1 MASRGRQRGRV
12 VRAWAQAWAALPLIA
27 ILRGLRPQEAESIGL
42 ALYAE
47 GFRLIEV
54 PLNSPE
60 ALASIA
66 ALHQALPAD
75 AVVGAGTVLDA
86 ALLAPL
92 YAAGGRLAV
101 MPHTA
106 PDLIRA
112 ARAAGLVCIPGAAT
126 PSEVFAALE
135 AGADAVKLFPAE
147 LVSPAVVKAL
157 RAVLPPAAR
166 LLPVGGITPASMA
179 AYRAAGA
186 DGFGLGS
193 ALYRPGQD
201 ATEVARQ
208 AREFV
213 SAWRG

>member
-1 MASRGRQRGRV
+1 MPTPACP
-12 VRAWAQAWAALPLIA
+12 AFEAAWAALPLVA
-27 ILRGLRPQEAESIGL
+27 ILRGVQPDEAVDVGQ

-54 PLNSPE
+54 PVNSPD
-60 ALASIA
+60 ALASVA
-66 ALHQALPAD
+66 ALHAALPAD
-75 AVVGAGTVLDA
+75 AVLGAGTVLDA

-92 YAAGGRLAV
+92 RAAGGRLVV

-106 PDLIRA
+106 PGLIRA
-112 ARAAGLVCIPGAAT
+112 ARDAGLACIPGAAT

-147 LVSPAVVKAL
+147 LVSPAVVKAM
-157 RAVLPPAAR
+157 RAVLPASVR

-179 AYRAAGA
+179 AYRAEGA
-186 DGFGLGS
+186 DGFGLGG
-193 ALYRPGQD
+193 ALYRPGQN
-201 ATEVARQ
+201 AAEVARQ

>member
-1 MASRGRQRGRV
+1 MPTPARP
-12 VRAWAQAWAALPLIA
+12 AFDAAWAALPLVA
-27 ILRGLRPQEAESIGL
+27 ILRGVRPNEAVDIGQ

-54 PLNSPE
+54 PVNSPE
-60 ALASIA
+60 ALASVEALHA
-66 ALHQALPAD
+66 ALPPD
-75 AVVGAGTVLDA
+75 AVLGAGTVLDA

-92 YAAGGRLAV
+92 RAAGGRLVV

-106 PDLIRA
+106 PGLIRA
-112 ARAAGLVCIPGAAT
+112 ARDAGLVCIPGAAT

-135 AGADAVKLFPAE
+135 AGADTVKLFPAE

-157 RAVLPPAAR
+157 RAVLPASVR

-186 DGFGLGS
+186 DGFGLGG
-193 ALYRPGQD
+193 ALYRPGQN
-201 ATEVARQ
+201 AAEVARQ
-208 AREFV
+208 ARDFV

>member
-1 MASRGRQRGRV
+1 MPTPACP
-12 VRAWAQAWAALPLIA
+12 AFDAAWAALPLVA
-27 ILRGLRPQEAESIGL
+27 ILRGVRPDEAADIGQ

-54 PLNSPE
+54 PVNSPE
-60 ALASIA
+60 ALASVEALHA
-66 ALHQALPAD
+66 ALPPD
-75 AVVGAGTVLDA
+75 AVLGAGTVLDA

-92 YAAGGRLAV
+92 RAAGARLVV

-106 PDLIRA
+106 PGLIRA
-112 ARAAGLVCIPGAAT
+112 ARDAGLVCIPGAAT

-135 AGADAVKLFPAE
+135 AGADTVKLFPAE

-157 RAVLPPAAR
+157 RAVLPASVR

-186 DGFGLGS
+186 DGFGLGG
-193 ALYRPGQD
+193 ALYRPGQN
-201 ATEVARQ
+201 ATEIARQ